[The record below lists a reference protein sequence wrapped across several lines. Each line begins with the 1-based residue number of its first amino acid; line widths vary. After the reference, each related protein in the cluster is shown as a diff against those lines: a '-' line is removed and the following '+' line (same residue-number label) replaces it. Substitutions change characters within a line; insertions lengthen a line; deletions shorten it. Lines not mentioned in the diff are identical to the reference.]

1 MGKIPTIRVTREE
14 MRKRVALFSELK
26 GSDGGLPD
34 SRYPSAVRTLYN
46 VIGFQPP
53 EGDPD
58 KHSKSHHQQYSDFI
72 RSSMCSYQ
80 RRLTLAASQIF
91 FIGGRRSSW
100 WLGCPVA
107 SGCWRGLTNFW
118 GIPPPIPMAIQFPM
132 NLEMSGQDHVF
143 NSMKW
148 K

>member
-58 KHSKSHHQQYSDFI
+58 KHSPVGANSSGSGKSGSSGLPNSISTFA
-72 RSSMCSYQ
+72 RS
-80 RRLTLAASQIF
+80 
-91 FIGGRRSSW
+91 
-100 WLGCPVA
+100 
-107 SGCWRGLTNFW
+107 
-118 GIPPPIPMAIQFPM
+118 AIQSV
-132 NLEMSGQDHVF
+132 LSHATSTSTCDHLRSNQWPPFARQSAFSRSPCCV
-143 NSMKW
+143 
-148 K
+148 